1 MSLPKSLSVVAH
13 LLASAALAAPM
24 LASAQSLP
32 IGKALYTT
40 QCLSCHGTPPRFI
53 DGAQKG
59 ANSPGTI
66 RSAINSNKGGSMGAL
81 SFLSTQDLSDIAA
94 YLGNPNVPSAASGT
108 SERILNWA
116 EWKYQTAL
124 TPRAGSQ
131 AIDVYIA
138 RHYSTPNLYVGMDG
152 SSVYLYSPAGGLQ
165 NLGAISNFLS
175 QAEADGF

>member
-1 MSLPKSLSVVAH
+1 MRQPKSLSVVAH
-13 LLASAALAAPM
+13 LLATAALAVPV

-59 ANSPGTI
+59 ANSPSTI
-66 RSAINSNKGGSMGAL
+66 RSAINADKGGMRAL
-81 SFLSTQDLSDIAA
+81 SGLSTQDLTDIAA
-94 YLGNPNVPSAASGT
+94 YLGNQNVPSSASGT

-124 TPRAGSQ
+124 TPRAASQ

-152 SSVYLYSPAGGLQ
+152 GSVYLYSPASGLQ
-165 NLGAISNFLS
+165 NLGAINNFLL
-175 QAEADGF
+175 QAAADGF